1 MCTFEILPAA
11 GLSHHTSTAQ
21 RDRVLSPLN
30 SNALFMLASHW
41 VYPEF
46 EWLAITK
53 TQITWHAQSAC
64 WQTGLRRLQKT
75 LLQSTEHAAQPSA
88 GKSPPLPVI
97 SLQKKNDHILKF
109 PSAHSNSAVSQR
121 WRFHTLQEHLAKGKS
136 WKSGV
141 AASKHRTTVLKI
153 KFFTIS
159 SGLIHVS
166 FSLYSAE

>member
-21 RDRVLSPLN
+21 RDWVLSPLN

-46 EWLAITK
+46 EWFAIPK

-64 WQTGLRRLQKT
+64 WQTGLRRLQNLTAKHRT
-75 LLQSTEHAAQPSA
+75 CSTAFCREASPSSPFFLGKEKWPSFKISSSSFQQCHQP
-88 GKSPPLPVI
+88 
-97 SLQKKNDHILKF
+97 
-109 PSAHSNSAVSQR
+109 AVQVLYSTGSSCKR
-121 WRFHTLQEHLAKGKS
+121 KS

-141 AASKHRTTVLKI
+141 GANKHRHKC
-153 KFFTIS
+153 
-159 SGLIHVS
+159 
-166 FSLYSAE
+166 